1 LDTLSGTRAGSDD
14 NVWEVTT
21 DDTIAALAELIV
33 RFGANVQPGQIVAL
47 SSEPG
52 KEPLTRAIASSA
64 YACGAKFVDL
74 SVFDVH
80 IKRARLLN
88 ADPDTLGFVPPWY
101 GERIKALG
109 EHRGARIG
117 LSGPVAPRIMD
128 GIDPSLLGKDMLPS
142 LREGIAQVLER
153 TTNWT
158 IAPCPTHAWATLVYP
173 DLDPAAALE
182 RLWQQI
188 RHVCRLDEPDPVAA
202 WTKRIDELVSVCDR
216 LGSLG
221 LDSLRF
227 EGPGTDLRVGL
238 FQSGTWQAGRFSTVD
253 GLGHH
258 PNIPT
263 EEVFTSPD
271 PERVD
276 GVVSATKPLYVSG
289 ALITGLKVRFEAGKA
304 AQIDA
309 QEGAGTLKGLSDR
322 DPGGCR
328 LGEVA
333 LVDREGRIGPLD
345 TVFYDTLLDENA
357 ASHIALG
364 QGFDFAVQHESDRA
378 RVNSSEIHIDFMIGG
393 DEVSVTGLTRDGGEV
408 PLLRDGA
415 WQAAVR

>member
-1 LDTLSGTRAGSDD
+1 MSSGTRAGSDD
-14 NVWEVTT
+14 NVWDVTT
-21 DDTIAALAELIV
+21 DGTIAALAELIV

-52 KEPLTRAIASSA
+52 KELLTRAIASSA

-74 SVFDVH
+74 AVFDVH

-88 ADPDTLGFVPPWY
+88 ADPDTLGYVPPWY

-128 GIDPSLLGKDMLPS
+128 GIDPSLLGKDMLPA
-142 LREGIAQVLER
+142 LREGIAQVMER
-153 TTNWT
+153 TMNWT
-158 IAPCPTHAWATLVYP
+158 VGPCPTPEWAALVYP
-173 DLDPAAALE
+173 ELDPPAALE

-202 WTKRIDELVSVCDR
+202 WTNRIDELVSICDR
-216 LGSLG
+216 LASLG

-238 FQSGTWQAGRFSTVD
+238 FGSGTWQAGRFTTVD

-289 ALITGLKVRFEAGKA
+289 ALITGLKVRFEAGNA
-304 AQIDA
+304 TQIDA
-309 QEGAGTLKGLSDR
+309 EEGAGTLSGLADR
-322 DPGGCR
+322 DPGACR

-364 QGFDFAVQHESDRA
+364 QGFDFAVQGESDRA
-378 RVNSSEIHIDFMIGG
+378 RVNSSEIHIDFMIGS
-393 DEVSVTGLTRDGGEV
+393 DEVSVTGLTRDGSEV